1 MKKINLQA
9 KRNPIFCAKNP
20 SKIFLRRF
28 ILIIKILNHGK
39 KIQDL
44 LVQQGFHKA
53 LGGKRN
59 KLAMM
64 IDEEWEDL
72 DARALNT
79 IRLCLTDDVLF
90 NIIGEGTKT

>member
-1 MKKINLQA
+1 ME
-9 KRNPIFCAKNP
+9 
-20 SKIFLRRF
+20 
-28 ILIIKILNHGK
+28 K

-44 LVQQGFHKA
+44 LVQEGLHKA

-79 IRLCLTDDVLF
+79 IQLCLTNDVLF
-90 NIIGEGTKT
+90 NINREGTKT